1 MATKSLAKLKDEMLF
16 NGGLTRLVDVM
27 KGVATSQYFVMEHK
41 RVPVD
46 LYGKALEELF
56 DFYDFRGVDHP
67 YVQITSEK
75 KLIVMIATDSGF
87 LGGLNMKVMTAGL
100 GLEDDDTKFAV
111 LGERGANFMKE
122 LNKKADTFPGIT
134 PDDTR
139 FDLHQQLI
147 SYILKA
153 VWEENVG
160 RVILVAPRATSFS
173 SQKIEVLNLLP
184 CPMFYRNKPEEL
196 PDPAKVAKN
205 VILESK
211 PEGIIEY
218 LTLFWLRKRLIQ
230 VFEEAKLAEFGAR
243 TMHLEESFNTLK
255 NLDKQ
260 LKLQFFKA
268 RREKIDQSLR
278 ETFTSQLVCKED

>member
-1 MATKSLAKLKDEMLF
+1 MATKSLAKLKDEMIF
-16 NGGLTRLVDVM
+16 NSGLTRLVDVM

-46 LYGKALEELF
+46 VYSKALEDLF
-56 DFYDFRGVDHP
+56 DFYDLRGVEHP
-67 YVQITSEK
+67 YVQIQSEK

-100 GLEDDDTKFAV
+100 ALEDEDTKFAV
-111 LGERGANFMKE
+111 LGERGANFLRE
-122 LNKKADTFPGIT
+122 LNKKFDAFPGIA

-139 FDLHQQLI
+139 FGLHQQLI
-147 SYILKA
+147 SYILKT
-153 VWEENVG
+153 VWEENIG
-160 RVILVAPRATSFS
+160 RVILVYPRATSFS

-184 CPMFYRNKPEEL
+184 CPMFYRNKSEEL

-205 VILESK
+205 IILESR

-218 LTLFWLRKRLIQ
+218 LTLFWLRKRFVQ